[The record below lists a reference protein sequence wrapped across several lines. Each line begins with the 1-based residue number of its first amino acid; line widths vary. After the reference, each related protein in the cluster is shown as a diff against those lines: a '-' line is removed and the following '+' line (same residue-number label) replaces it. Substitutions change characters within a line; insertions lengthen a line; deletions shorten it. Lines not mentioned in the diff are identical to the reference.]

1 MAKKPVVAHKQFST
15 ITYGDVKA
23 SPSGWLDATPD
34 SKEVPMTDF
43 ETELAALI
51 DTYRNKANKHG
62 ISQSLVGAAD
72 IIEKDEGWIYDE
84 TNVQPVSPTL
94 TSLTPNTAIVGDADL
109 DVTLAG
115 TDFSASSVV
124 LVDGSEEDAEFVS
137 DTQLTLTLSPAS
149 AVEGPVSVTVKNG
162 TLESSPLDFTFTAPV

>member
-1 MAKKPVVAHKQFST
+1 
-15 ITYGDVKA
+15 
-23 SPSGWLDATPD
+23 
-34 SKEVPMTDF
+34 MTDF

-94 TSLTPNTAIVGDADL
+94 TSISPDTAVLGDP
-109 DVTLAG
+109 DVTMVCTG
-115 TDFSASSVV
+115 TDFSANSVITFAGQPEPIV
-124 LVDGSEEDAEFVS
+124 FIS
-137 DTQLTLTLSPAS
+137 DTEISTVVKPTLPWG
-149 AVEGPVSVTVKNG
+149 AVSVPVTVKNG
-162 TLESSPLDFTFTAPV
+162 SLESDPLDFTFTDPV